1 MSKPLHP
8 KRCTVHAVTLHPEG
22 TAVVRIGCY
31 PDIDFRNQ
39 NDFRNQVEYHSRKV
53 KASSLRFRGLHVEG
67 AARVGFVTSPASAVC
82 RKDGREISCK
92 LIGDTSSE
100 SLSGITRRRRRA
112 R

>member
-8 KRCTVHAVTLHPEG
+8 KRCTVHSVTLHPEG
-22 TAVVRIGCY
+22 TAVVRVGCY
-31 PDIDFRNQ
+31 S
-39 NDFRNQVEYHSRKV
+39 DFRNQVEYHSRKV

-100 SLSGITRRRRRA
+100 SLSGLRRRRA